1 MKNVLDDLNVHDV
14 DPEETSEWLESLDSV
29 INRHGMDRAHFLMV
43 KLLRHA
49 HIEGVRLPA
58 LVQTPYGS

>member
-1 MKNVLDDLNVHDV
+1 MERILDDLNVHDI

-43 KLLRHA
+43 RLLRL
-49 HIEGVRLPA
+49 RFLRK
-58 LVQTPYGS
+58 